1 MVNSDSSGSSGSG
14 TDDEEDR
21 KEKQKKIPEWARG
34 NLLKEALDRQY
45 GLSGNKPMDPDSIFH
60 EVQTCSLEEIFGKS
74 QGKSGVY
81 SKRTSSAHWDH
92 DQLSLV
98 EKRTYRVQMGYGL

>member
-1 MVNSDSSGSSGSG
+1 MCVYMHLFSESTGSSDSG

-45 GLSGNKPMDPDSIFH
+45 GMCGNKPMDPDAIFP
-60 EVQTCSLEEIFGKS
+60 EVQTCSLEEIFGKP
-74 QGKSGVY
+74 QGKSG
-81 SKRTSSAHWDH
+81 
-92 DQLSLV
+92 
-98 EKRTYRVQMGYGL
+98 M